1 MCSSLKNYYKCIFL
15 QSFGF
20 SLEWTIISGVLSE
33 DLILWYYVLS
43 SSSSGIEQES
53 LPTVSSSVNLR
64 VSGTHRCSP
73 LVYLHLKRSLFLQLK
88 LYTWGP
94 CLATGGANHKLLDV
108 YICLWLYWI
117 TQHCDYDVHVLNY
130 ALSNKL
136 FEFEFE

>member
-1 MCSSLKNYYKCIFL
+1 M
-15 QSFGF
+15 
-20 SLEWTIISGVLSE
+20 
-33 DLILWYYVLS
+33 LS
-43 SSSSGIEQES
+43 SSPSGIEQES

-94 CLATGGANHKLLDV
+94 CLATGGANHKVSPKLLDV

-117 TQHCDYDVHVLNY
+117 TQHCDYEVHVFSY
-130 ALSNKL
+130 ALSNKW
-136 FEFEFE
+136 FEFEFELIWKSHILVNVIVNFFTQVQNLIYCILLFTSL